1 MRELK
6 RGVALSQSTTPGE
19 YFLGT
24 RKRAIRLF
32 TPEQKAIA
40 IALASG
46 KSEADILQSPDVQRA
61 TVQTLLTE
69 LESEELINNR
79 QGVLKV
85 SQRFISKLDNRVK
98 KNSRPA
104 VDAGVQ
110 QLQRRCAPELNQSN
124 WINGVTDGGV
134 EILSARQN
142 YLCEISGNNRV
153 ATLLYSLLLA
163 SGFTQVR
170 FAPTARRTSPLIG
183 DLDMALSIFRQ
194 SDMGAPFT
202 EHCEKMRRELSLFP
216 LDREQNYLDEASTP
230 DLHIHCGDINPETL
244 SHWMSTGET
253 FFMIPAPRADSAQIG
268 PLVIPG
274 ESPCLRCLELSAKDQ
289 RGIKDQLEFAR
300 DNQDEYPQIAAHFVA
315 ALAASRIVQFCDAIT
330 AQHHS
335 DALADFSA
343 LLGHAITVDYQVLAH
358 PQVVAIARHPLC
370 GCAF

>member
-24 RKRAIRLF
+24 RKRVIRLF

-40 IALASG
+40 IALACG
-46 KSEADILQSPDVQRA
+46 KSEAEILQSPDVQRA
-61 TVQTLLTE
+61 TVHTLLTE

-85 SQRFISKLDNRVK
+85 SQRFISKLDSRVK

-110 QLQRRCAPELNQSN
+110 QLQRRCAPELNQTN
-124 WINGVTDGGV
+124 WISGVMDGGV

-170 FAPTARRTSPLIG
+170 FAPTARGTSPLIG
-183 DLDMALSIFRQ
+183 DIDMALSFFRQ
-194 SDMGAPFT
+194 SDMGAPFK
-202 EHCEKMRRELSLFP
+202 EHCERMRRELSLFP

-230 DLHIHCGDINPETL
+230 NLHIHCGDIDPETL

-268 PLVIPG
+268 PLVVPG

-289 RGIKDQLEFAR
+289 RGVKDQLEFAHVA
-300 DNQDEYPQIAAHFVA
+300 QDEYPQIAAHFVA
-315 ALAASRIVQFCDAIT
+315 SLAASQIVQFCDAIT
-330 AQHHS
+330 AS
-335 DALADFSA
+335 LDFSA
-343 LLGHAITVDYQVLAH
+343 LLGRAITVDYQVLAQ
-358 PQVVAIARHPLC
+358 PQVVEIARHPLC